1 MVLNPLIRSVFNL
14 VALAWADILIAYAMW
29 MLMIYLTDV
38 WKLAFT
44 HSAGIINVYMGL
56 TGIMPLFMQ
65 FIADTVMGN
74 YWMLLFSSLAYCT
87 GMGFLTMSTP
97 PPECIGDT
105 QHILFYAALALI
117 AVGTAGHVTSLASF
131 LGEQLMGAIENI
143 STRSIIS
150 AYIGNIVTFFV
161 SVVAVLGLPYIK
173 PWSLHFG
180 IPTICIL
187 VATIIFLSGSR
198 TYTYVGPQG
207 SHLTMVLRVLVAAAS
222 KLFRRHPADR
232 YELHGMSDCPLPR
245 TRFLRCLDKAAL
257 VLPDQSLEQQQN
269 NRWRLCTVTEVEATK
284 LIIDLIPM
292 AISFIFL
299 GLLSS
304 LGYTYFIEQAKNMN
318 HKVGSLAI
326 PLTIFFWFYIQ
337 AKMYFPALYFSVS
350 GLFCG
355 FNTRTVAPV
364 IGIMVSMVLG
374 ALCCVTAAKV
384 ESHRLHVV
392 KSHGLLDKPDER
404 IPLSVFWL
412 LPQFILLGAVE
423 GMFEISAAAFFDLYF
438 TPALNR
444 YMLLFGCVVHGLGCI
459 GSILSV
465 YAVGK
470 VSERGGM
477 PSWFQD
483 TLNKSRLD
491 NYYWFLC
498 CLCAINLVLYV
509 VIRFWYA
516 WRSTDA
522 QDQDDSEDSSCCC
535 CCFRSGNAK

>member
-1 MVLNPLIRSVFNL
+1 MVLNPLIRSVLNL

-44 HSAGIINVYMGL
+44 YSAGIINVYMGL

-65 FIADTVMGN
+65 FIADT
-74 YWMLLFSSLAYCT
+74 

-97 PPECIGDT
+97 PVLSKLTGTCGSYEPECIGDT

-131 LGEQLMGAIENI
+131 LGEQLMDAIENI

-198 TYTYVGPQG
+198 TYAYVGPQ
-207 SHLTMVLRVLVAAAS
+207 
-222 KLFRRHPADR
+222 
-232 YELHGMSDCPLPR
+232 
-245 TRFLRCLDKAAL
+245 
-257 VLPDQSLEQQQN
+257 
-269 NRWRLCTVTEVEATK
+269 
-284 LIIDLIPM
+284 
-292 AISFIFL
+292 
-299 GLLSS
+299 
-304 LGYTYFIEQAKNMN
+304 
-318 HKVGSLAI
+318 
-326 PLTIFFWFYIQ
+326 
-337 AKMYFPALYFSVS
+337 ALYFSVS

-498 CLCAINLVLYV
+498 CLCAINLVMYV
-509 VIRFWYA
+509 VMRFWYA

-522 QDQDDSEDSSCCC
+522 T
-535 CCFRSGNAK
+535 RPR